1 MGKRARAAPPKGVPR
16 SSFYTLFSTYSHRF
30 EKLLRE
36 LLYCNACCSQSI
48 QITPYFRPQI
58 THQRGAQNSDFIHS
72 SFDVIFQTLKQS
84 IYCNASDT
92 CICFWQRSEITLYT
106 RSQIARL
113 LYYGITKR
121 FETART

>member
-1 MGKRARAAPPKGVPR
+1 MKK
-16 SSFYTLFSTYSHRF
+16 SS
-30 EKLLRE
+30 
-36 LLYCNACCSQSI
+36 
-48 QITPYFRPQI
+48 QI
-58 THQRGAQNSDFIHS
+58 THQKGAQNSDFIHF

-113 LYYGITKR
+113 LYHDTTKR
-121 FETART
+121 FETAQQLNRRKYNSTRNKVKKR